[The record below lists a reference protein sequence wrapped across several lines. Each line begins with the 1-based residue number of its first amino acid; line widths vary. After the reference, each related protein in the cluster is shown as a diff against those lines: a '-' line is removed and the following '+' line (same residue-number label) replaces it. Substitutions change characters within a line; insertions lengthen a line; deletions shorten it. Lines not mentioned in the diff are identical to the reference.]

1 MKVLLR
7 NADAEVVLRG
17 QNEGWKEGKGRE
29 GKGRERKV
37 YEMRR
42 KEIKIENENRYK
54 KGFVRINMCA
64 MKRKEN

>member
-1 MKVLLR
+1 MRDGRKGR
-7 NADAEVVLRG
+7 
-17 QNEGWKEGKGRE
+17 EGKGRE

-54 KGFVRINMCA
+54 KDFVRINMCA